1 MGRVVVGEMPSDADK
16 GAKRREREDLHTMV
30 LSALCSLLSAF
41 CCVPIANTHAN
52 VALFLSL
59 LSLLSLR
66 EGTQRPRVYDDDPGR
81 QLPHPHQLPHHRRGG
96 DLRNV
101 RVAIIVYPL
110 YTPLYTF
117 IHLYTPL

>member
-1 MGRVVVGEMPSDADK
+1 MRVTQAHEIITGIRAVKLNAREELWLGNCQVTRTK
-16 GAKRREREDLHTMV
+16 VRREEKRREDLHTMV

-66 EGTQRPRVYDDDPGR
+66 EGTQRPRVYDD
-81 QLPHPHQLPHHRRGG
+81 H
-96 DLRNV
+96 
-101 RVAIIVYPL
+101 
-110 YTPLYTF
+110 
-117 IHLYTPL
+117 